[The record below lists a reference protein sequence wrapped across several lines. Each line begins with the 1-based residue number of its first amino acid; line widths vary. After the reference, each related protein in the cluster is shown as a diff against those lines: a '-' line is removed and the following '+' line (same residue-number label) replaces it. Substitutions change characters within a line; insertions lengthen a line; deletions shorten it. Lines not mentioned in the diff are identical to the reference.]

1 MNDEIRMTKP
11 RRIACLFRHSSFVL
25 CHFLGG
31 ALLLLFIQPLAAA
44 EVIPPAPTQYFNDYA
59 NVVSPG
65 VASQLNSQLEDFEK
79 STSNQIVVAIFP
91 KMQSD
96 SSVDDY
102 AVRVARY
109 WQVGQKGLNNGAVL
123 FVFVQDHK
131 MFIATGYGL
140 EGALPDITCKRIIDN
155 EITPRFKQNDFTG
168 GLTAGVN
175 AMMAASRGEYK
186 GTGRTHAENQNR
198 SGPDWIFWT
207 ILIIFILL
215 SIFGRRSGTGFSS
228 GGMWMGGGFSGGGGG
243 WSSGGGGGGFS
254 GGGGDSGGGGAS
266 GSW

>member
-1 MNDEIRMTKP
+1 MTKLCGS
-11 RRIACLFRHSSFVL
+11 ASFFRHSSFVL
-25 CHFLGG
+25 RHFLGG
-31 ALLLLFIQPLAAA
+31 ALIFLLIHNLAAA
-44 EVIPPAPTQYFNDYA
+44 EVIPPAPTKYFNDYA
-59 NVVSPG
+59 NVASPG

-102 AVRVARY
+102 AVRVARA
-109 WQVGQKGLNNGAVL
+109 WGVGQKANNNGAVL

-140 EGALPDITCKRIIDN
+140 EGALPDITCKRIVED
-155 EITPRFKQNDFTG
+155 EIAPHFKQRDFDG

-175 AMMAASRGEYK
+175 AIMAAARGEYK
-186 GTGRTHAENQNR
+186 GTGKTHEQKSDDATGNVV
-198 SGPDWIFWT
+198 FFV
-207 ILIIFILL
+207 FILL
-215 SIFGRRSGTGFSS
+215 IIAITLLNRRRGYAFSSAGSSWIGGGFSS
-228 GGMWMGGGFSGGGGG
+228 GSGGG
-243 WSSGGGGGGFS
+243 WSSGGDSGGGGFS
-254 GGGGDSGGGGAS
+254 GGGGSFGGGGAG